1 MITAENDDF
10 VFSLFD
16 PHDPELQKDLLI
28 DEILEN
34 KKQLAK
40 LQKDVNNIKIINEL
54 HIYNEIKDIA
64 QEILGYL
71 ATVKNI
77 SVKQLYEELN
87 ISDNENN

>member
-1 MITAENDDF
+1 M
-10 VFSLFD
+10 
-16 PHDPELQKDLLI
+16 HKDLLI

-34 KKQLAK
+34 KKKLAK
-40 LQKDVNNIKIINEL
+40 LQKDSNNIKFMNEL
-54 HIYNEIKDIA
+54 HNYNETKDIA

-71 ATVKNI
+71 ATVKNL